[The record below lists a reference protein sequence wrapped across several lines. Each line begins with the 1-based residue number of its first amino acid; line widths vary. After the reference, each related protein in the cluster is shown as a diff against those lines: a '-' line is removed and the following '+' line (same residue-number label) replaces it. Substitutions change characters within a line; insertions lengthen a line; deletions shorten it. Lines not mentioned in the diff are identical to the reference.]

1 MANFKKTEDYTFAKL
16 CKTFSRFEIPN
27 FQRPYSWKNKQLQDF
42 FNSIVENDKEYFI
55 GNIVSV
61 DHNPLKIIDG
71 QQRLTTISLLLLAIR
86 DLYLEISPK
95 NKTEETIIEQREKSI
110 NAYLLYEDLDNV
122 PAKIHKRLC
131 LGKDKYQ
138 SVYEAITDDK
148 IDQIDIK
155 ELGDNEKRI
164 LSNYNILKKITNEYI
179 SNSKIDRLEEILGKT
194 LSLQIILI
202 VCENDNDI
210 YRIFEGFNSTGL
222 GLSVADLVK
231 NSVLMQSGDNID
243 IQNNVET
250 SWLEMENLFESSNVS
265 KFPKFLRHQWISEN
279 GYILMSNL
287 FTQIKEE
294 KIKNK
299 SAKQILDYVN
309 NLEDEAKIY
318 LGIMYEQHEKLLNI
332 DKKLLDIFKK
342 FRFLR
347 NDQVYEVLLA
357 YYKAYKNKK
366 IKQSSLQKYLKKIW
380 IFVLRSRFI
389 SINPSEYE
397 KIFASHCKNIVQVKD
412 NKEFS
417 KYFNIFI
424 DKLKPLVRDDE
435 QFIENFVSDVAYGN
449 ENKLI
454 KETLIEII
462 LQENKNIAVR
472 DPEIEHI
479 LPKEPKKW
487 NLTKTE
493 TREYI
498 NRLGNLTLL
507 FEGDNKDVGNEK
519 LDIKIKIYNNSGIN
533 INKEISKKWKDIFK
547 NDWQKA
553 IDDRS
558 IEIANKIS
566 KIWRL

>member
-1 MANFKKTEDYTFAKL
+1 
-16 CKTFSRFEIPN
+16 
-27 FQRPYSWKNKQLQDF
+27 
-42 FNSIVENDKEYFI
+42 
-55 GNIVSV
+55 
-61 DHNPLKIIDG
+61 
-71 QQRLTTISLLLLAIR
+71 
-86 DLYLEISPK
+86 
-95 NKTEETIIEQREKSI
+95 
-110 NAYLLYEDLDNV
+110 
-122 PAKIHKRLC
+122 
-131 LGKDKYQ
+131 
-138 SVYEAITDDK
+138 
-148 IDQIDIK
+148 
-155 ELGDNEKRI
+155 
-164 LSNYNILKKITNEYI
+164 
-179 SNSKIDRLEEILGKT
+179 
-194 LSLQIILI
+194 
-202 VCENDNDI
+202 
-210 YRIFEGFNSTGL
+210 
-222 GLSVADLVK
+222 
-231 NSVLMQSGDNID
+231 
-243 IQNNVET
+243 
-250 SWLEMENLFESSNVS
+250 
-265 KFPKFLRHQWISEN
+265 
-279 GYILMSNL
+279 
-287 FTQIKEE
+287 
-294 KIKNK
+294 
-299 SAKQILDYVN
+299 
-309 NLEDEAKIY
+309 
-318 LGIMYEQHEKLLNI
+318 
-332 DKKLLDIFKK
+332 
-342 FRFLR
+342 
-347 NDQVYEVLLA
+347 
-357 YYKAYKNKK
+357 
-366 IKQSSLQKYLKKIW
+366 
-380 IFVLRSRFI
+380 
-389 SINPSEYE
+389 
-397 KIFASHCKNIVQVKD
+397 VQVKD